1 VKSLLWFGELGGQ
14 QYALDAEFRLWSLN
28 PSLAACFRGEERIEL
43 RVALQGDGEKTVAQC
58 VTELL
63 KQRASLYE
71 TTFKVLSSE
80 SLYPHEVKGLEYA
93 IERCIKNQLIP
104 AVVQVQSPTGGS
116 QSDA

>member
-1 VKSLLWFGELGGQ
+1 MKSLLWFGELSGQ
-14 QYALDAEFRLWSLN
+14 QYALDAEFRLWKLN
-28 PSLAACFRGEERIEL
+28 PSLAACFRGKERIEL
-43 RVALQGDGEKTVAQC
+43 RVALQGDGDQSIEEILGEA
-58 VTELL
+58 L
-63 KQRASLYE
+63 KHCPLYE

-80 SLYPHEVKGLEYA
+80 ALYPHEVKGLEYA